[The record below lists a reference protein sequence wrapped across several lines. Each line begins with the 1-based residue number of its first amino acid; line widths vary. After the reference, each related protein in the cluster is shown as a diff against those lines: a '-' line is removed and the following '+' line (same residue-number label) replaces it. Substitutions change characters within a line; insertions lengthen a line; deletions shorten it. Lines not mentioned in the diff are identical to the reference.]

1 MNDLYIHY
9 VEHFLHETKTL
20 LPRFTKSKINYK
32 YLQQVADNLTKDE
45 TRGNCAR
52 VKRLIVQDA
61 MVYPRDF
68 FDYFP

>member
-1 MNDLYIHY
+1 MNDLYIDY
-9 VEHFLHETKTL
+9 VEHFLNETKTL
-20 LPRFTKSKINYK
+20 LPRFTESRINHK

-61 MVYPRDF
+61 IVCPKDVY
-68 FDYFP
+68 DYFP